1 MSVTYSGNGADV
13 EIGVTCCFTMSVN
26 VHVSFHDVLVPVTVK
41 YSELSDAACPAVHF
55 GSELYSYYEAVVS

>member
-26 VHVSFHDVLVPVTVK
+26 VHVSFHDFLDTNR
-41 YSELSDAACPAVHF
+41 LSLDANSHMCN
-55 GSELYSYYEAVVS
+55 GYLN